1 MKSKLYVLEDV
12 FTIHRFPPDNE
23 IPVWLFDGP
32 FCHITKTVDE
42 ISVICS
48 ASVQLNSTKS
58 ETGWSCIK
66 VLGPLD
72 LNLTGLLADVLKVL
86 AKVNISIIALSTY
99 DTDYILV
106 KSEKINNAIQALR
119 QAEYSFEQ

>member
-23 IPVWLFDGP
+23 IPIWLFDGP

-48 ASVQLNSTKS
+48 SSVQLNSTKS

-72 LNLTGLLADVLKVL
+72 LSLTGLLADVLKVL
-86 AKVNISIIALSTY
+86 AKAKISIIALSTF

-106 KSEKINNAIQALR
+106 KSDQVKSAIHSLR
-119 QAEYSFEQ
+119 QAEYHFEQ

>member
-1 MKSKLYVLEDV
+1 MKSKLRVLEDF
-12 FTIHRFPPDNE
+12 FTIHHLPPDNE
-23 IPVWLFDGP
+23 VPIYVFDGS
-32 FCHITKTVDE
+32 FCNITKTADE

-48 ASVQLNSTKS
+48 SSVQLNSTKS

-72 LNLTGLLADVLKVL
+72 LSLTGLLADLLTVL
-86 AKVNISIIALSTY
+86 AEAKISIIALSTY

-119 QAEYSFEQ
+119 QAEYLFE